1 VKIHRMVAKEAMCR
15 RRRVAYAALGVAVG
29 VSAFVAVLTVA
40 HAGEDK
46 LPPIMGI
53 TDGATD
59 QIGVYQIHP
68 PGYGGWVLDDG
79 NGYWNADGDVVHYF
93 GGPDTVPVVGDWD
106 GDGVDQIGVYQIHD
120 PGYGVWVLDDG
131 NGYWNAD
138 GDVVYYFGGPDTV
151 PVVGDWDGTPIPNP
165 CQADFFAEPT
175 DCYGPTWVQ
184 FYDLSTGEI
193 TAWEWD
199 LDGDDIT
206 DSTEQ
211 SPAHYYNTNGFYTVA
226 LTVTG
231 PGCENT
237 LTWPS
242 YIYVTGCST

>member
-106 GDGVDQIGVYQIHD
+106 G
-120 PGYGVWVLDDG
+120 
-131 NGYWNAD
+131 
-138 GDVVYYFGGPDTV
+138 
-151 PVVGDWDGTPIPNP
+151 TPTPNQ

-211 SPAHYYNTNGFYTVA
+211 SPTHYYKHEWFLYRDSHRHGA
-226 LTVTG
+226 WL
-231 PGCENT
+231 
-237 LTWPS
+237 
-242 YIYVTGCST
+242 